1 MGVGNKRTLTKTRRH
16 LRDLDQ
22 VKADMLSP
30 KHLAQ
35 YQDTKLSEDLP
46 GLGKWYCTE
55 CAKWYDT
62 EASLVGHRKGKPH
75 KRRVKQLREEPY
87 TQKEAEAVV
96 GIVTDNEGHHRR
108 AEVTDAEMEITT

>member
-1 MGVGNKRTLTKTRRH
+1 MGIGNKRTLTKTRRH

-75 KRRVKQLREEPY
+75 KRR
-87 TQKEAEAVV
+87 
-96 GIVTDNEGHHRR
+96 
-108 AEVTDAEMEITT
+108 